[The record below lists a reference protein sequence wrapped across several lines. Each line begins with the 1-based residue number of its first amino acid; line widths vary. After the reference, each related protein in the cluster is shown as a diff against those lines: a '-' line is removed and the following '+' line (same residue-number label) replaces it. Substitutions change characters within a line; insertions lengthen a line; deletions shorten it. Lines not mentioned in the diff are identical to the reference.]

1 MNECK
6 LSIIVPVYGVEKY
19 IDKCLNSLVK
29 QSLKEIEII
38 VVNDGSPDNSQK
50 IIDKYVKKYPEK
62 VQSFIKENGGQ
73 GSARNIGIV
82 KAKGEYMQQKL
93 SELEGVAEVRG
104 IGMMIGIVLEKGTA
118 KDVAAACI
126 EHGLLVLTAKTLVR
140 LLPPLT
146 ITFEEIDKGLA
157 ILEEDIKQA

>member
-1 MNECK
+1 MIVLVMN
-6 LSIIVPVYGVEKY
+6 SG
-19 IDKCLNSLVK
+19 SS
-29 QSLKEIEII
+29 SLKFQLI
-38 VVNDGSPDNSQK
+38 NM
-50 IIDKYVKKYPEK
+50 
-62 VQSFIKENGGQ
+62 ENGEVMSKGLVE
-73 GSARNIGIV
+73 RIGLGGTAGFEV

-93 SELEGVAEVRG
+93 SEMEGVAEVRG

-157 ILEEDIKQA
+157 ILEKVIKQA